1 MIAISYLKGNCQVNW
16 TNMFNENIYFFL
28 VLKSRVISREI
39 KWKGFKGICKL
50 LKFWTTSHG
59 SHFGVQYTSDCHQ
72 EVILQLFAK
81 MTIWRVIGYYFF
93 RFCRWVAS
101 GRKFVACCLSGY
113 IGRFWG
119 LSELVDLDTVI
130 RHVGEV

>member
-28 VLKSRVISREI
+28 VLKSRVPVKLNE
-39 KWKGFKGICKL
+39 KGLKGKGICKL

-59 SHFGVQYTSDCHQ
+59 SHFGVQYTSECHQ

-93 RFCRWVAS
+93 RF
-101 GRKFVACCLSGY
+101 
-113 IGRFWG
+113 
-119 LSELVDLDTVI
+119 
-130 RHVGEV
+130 